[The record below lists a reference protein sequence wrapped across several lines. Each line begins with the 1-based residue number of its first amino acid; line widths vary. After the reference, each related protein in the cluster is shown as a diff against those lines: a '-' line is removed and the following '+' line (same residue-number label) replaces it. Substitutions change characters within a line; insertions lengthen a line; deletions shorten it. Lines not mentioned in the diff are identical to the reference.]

1 MQEDYFL
8 DKTKVDW
15 KREYLKIRF
24 TTPYLVY
31 KLRRLWF
38 IVDKCS
44 QLIFVFIS
52 LMIMILA
59 TTWQISLSM
68 AIHLTCFIG
77 LCLQIA
83 SRLYKNRKAEKKVL
97 SSRNESQEKYRRSMT
112 LEECE

>member
-1 MQEDYFL
+1 M
-8 DKTKVDW
+8 
-15 KREYLKIRF
+15 
-24 TTPYLVY
+24 Y
-31 KLRRLWF
+31 KLKKIWF

-59 TTWQISLSM
+59 TQWQISLSM

-83 SRLYKNRKAEKKVL
+83 SRLYKNRKGEKKAL
-97 SSRNESQEKYRRSMT
+97 KNRNGKNEGEKYKRHLT
-112 LEECE
+112 IEECEEHWIKYKRVVN